1 MYLHLEKEIHRL
13 HKCTCPLVGNL
24 LKTKGKTTAFNV
36 FVPRSDRDS
45 PYSFSCISTTSLGRF
60 GFQSIFFSRG
70 DQVLHFHNLHAGIS
84 LKKVGELVNKRK
96 RYVPVNPKEQVL
108 VTGASTKFIIYVSV
122 KFINYQ
128 LLFFWLSTYRTL
140 LCRRELFCC

>member
-1 MYLHLEKEIHRL
+1 M
-13 HKCTCPLVGNL
+13 
-24 LKTKGKTTAFNV
+24 
-36 FVPRSDRDS
+36 
-45 PYSFSCISTTSLGRF
+45 
-60 GFQSIFFSRG
+60 
-70 DQVLHFHNLHAGIS
+70 LHFHNLHAGIS

-96 RYVPVNPKEQVL
+96 RYVPVNPKEQAL

-140 LCRRELFCC
+140 LCRSELFCC